1 MKKMLGYVLGVFIV
15 VTSLFTLFSPIHS
28 VAAEKSSMV
37 TYQYIDINSLTQQE
51 KDQVIKTAPNEI
63 ATSDKEN
70 IRLVYQRN
78 TTILPTNTLNP
89 TPSTSQSVSNTFSKP
104 TLVTRTSSS
113 NLPKA
118 GDKPLSPF
126 TYFLGFTLIILVSG
140 LSIWKRKIRTSLFLF
155 IIVSSATFG
164 AANYSYAAELHP
176 NVTATITQGATYNY
190 TPEAVTGYSYIGY
203 IIQKENNP
211 TTETGTVTVKN
222 ITDEDTLLSTETYTG
237 NVGEAYEIVPKEI
250 AGYTLSSPA
259 TPKTG
264 KYVKAGTEI
273 IFLYKKNISIPE
285 TGIVTVKYTTENGT
299 LISSETFTGNVG
311 NSYEI
316 FPKAIDGFDLVSSPA
331 PKIGVYIKNGSEIT
345 FIYKVK
351 TRVDEIGILTVKSVD
366 EDGNLLSQIVTFS
379 GSVGTTY
386 EVEPM
391 FIDGYTL
398 ISPIGPQIG
407 TYVKEGSELIFI
419 YRKNTPVTI
428 NLTVQSSNPTST
440 PTLNTQTRG
449 YIYPNYYK
457 ALYYDNQGN
466 LLKTEEIHE
475 DTTLGNQSFQYN
487 TGESYSFYSKIYF
500 ECYAAQTNE
509 RLEWGDYQLLADTP
523 ELTSGIAGSTDL
535 TINYTFYDLSY
546 P

>member
-15 VTSLFTLFSPIHS
+15 VTSLFSLFSPIHS
-28 VAAEKSSMV
+28 FAAEKSSTV
-37 TYQYIDINSLTQQE
+37 TYQYIDINSLTQSE
-51 KDQVIKTAPNEI
+51 KNQIITSAPNQT
-63 ATSDKEN
+63 ATADKEN
-70 IRLVYQRN
+70 IQLVYQSN
-78 TTILPTNTLNP
+78 VI
-89 TPSTSQSVSNTFSKP
+89 TPNSNQPTSQLTNNTFSKP
-104 TLVTRTSSS
+104 TLVTKTTSS

-118 GDKPLSPF
+118 GDTPLSPF
-126 TYFLGFTLIILVSG
+126 TYFLGFTLIILFIG
-140 LSIWKRKIRTSLFLF
+140 LSIWKRKIRTSLLLF
-155 IIVSSATFG
+155 IIVSSGTFS
-164 AANYSYAAELHP
+164 AASYSYAAELHP
-176 NVTATITQGATYNY
+176 KVIETIKHGLAYNY
-190 TPEAVTGYSYIGY
+190 TPEVVTGYSYIGY

-211 TTETGTVTVKN
+211 TEPIAEKGTVTVKN
-222 ITDEDTLLSTETYTG
+222 ITEDGTLLSTETYTV

-250 AGYTLSSPA
+250 AGYTLSSP
-259 TPKTG
+259 TDPKTG
-264 KYVKAGTEI
+264 MYVKKGIEI
-273 IFLYKKNISIPE
+273 IFLYKKNVPIAE
-285 TGIVTVKYTTENGT
+285 TGILTVKNTTENGT
-299 LISSETFTGNVG
+299 LISSETLTGNVG
-311 NSYEI
+311 DSYEI
-316 FPKAIDGFDLVSSPA
+316 SPKEIDGFDLVSPSDPQT
-331 PKIGVYIKNGSEIT
+331 GVYIKNGSEII

-379 GSVGTTY
+379 GNVGTPY

-398 ISPIGPQIG
+398 ISQIGTKTG

-419 YRKNTPVTI
+419 YRKNAPVTI
-428 NLTVQSSNPTST
+428 NLTVQSSNPAST

-475 DTTLGNQSFQYN
+475 DTTLGNQFFQYN
-487 TGESYSFYSKIYF
+487 SGESYSFYSKIYF

-509 RLEWGDYQLLADTP
+509 RLAWGDYQLLADTP